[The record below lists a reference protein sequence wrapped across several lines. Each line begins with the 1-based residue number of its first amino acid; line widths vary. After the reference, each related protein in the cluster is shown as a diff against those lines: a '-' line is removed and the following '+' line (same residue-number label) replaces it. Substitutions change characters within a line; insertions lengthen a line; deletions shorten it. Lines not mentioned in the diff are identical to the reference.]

1 MPDGGDRR
9 ALIERAFRAGI
20 EVVAPDAAVKRVLR
34 GTGDGFSVDGEAIP
48 VRRRLLVVAIGKAA
62 FYDQLSLGEP
72 AAYARAVEVITANA
86 LQPDAQEGI
95 SAFLEKRAPRW
106 TGP

>member
-62 FYDQLSLGEP
+62 SP
-72 AAYARAVEVITANA
+72 MARAAADV
-86 LQPDAQEGI
+86 LGDLDAAVLGQHG
-95 SAFLEKRAPRW
+95 AGRVGGRASPRIPA
-106 TGP
+106 GD